1 MIYVFNNLV
10 WPSKDVI
17 KFEMA
22 LDRKMFP
29 TPAVALLP
37 ITKERK
43 ALAKLLHGHC
53 PAHPWINYNVI
64 TIADRNTTWVC
75 ALSALI
81 TDR

>member
-1 MIYVFNNLV
+1 MVSVQQQQVVKTITRFARN
-10 WPSKDVI
+10 D
-17 KFEMA
+17 
-22 LDRKMFP
+22 
-29 TPAVALLP
+29 TVALSQ

-53 PAHPWINYNVI
+53 PAHPQINYNVI